1 MGRLSFRLRDIALA
15 LPALVFLSPV
25 MAIIGLLLAF
35 TQKKILFL
43 QQRPG
48 LNEKP
53 FTLIK
58 FSTLRDILPGEE
70 EYGDIR
76 HRLTPVGRYLRQ
88 LSLDELPQLINVLIG
103 DMSLVGP
110 RPLLMEYLKLYDQT
124 EKLRHSVRPGIT
136 GWAQINGRNRISF
149 KEIFRLDVWYVH
161 NQSHFL
167 DLKILW
173 LTVLRIFSSK
183 EIYRETSGGSSV
195 FDGTN

>member
-1 MGRLSFRLRDIALA
+1 MSYRIRDIVFAFSALA
-15 LPALVFLSPV
+15 SLSP
-25 MAIIGLLLAF
+25 LLVGIAVILAL
-35 TQKKILFL
+35 TQKRTFFL
-43 QQRPG
+43 QKRPG

-88 LSLDELPQLINVLIG
+88 LSLDELPQLINVLLG

-110 RPLLMEYLKLYDQT
+110 RPLLMEYLPLYDHT
-124 EKLRHSVRPGIT
+124 EKLRHTVRPGIT

-167 DLKILW
+167 DIKILW

-183 EIYRETSGGSSV
+183 EIYREISGGSGM